1 MYIVVREYFFMGQRK
16 LHYKM
21 YKDGK
26 KWIFAGIATI
36 SVGIGLTSMDTT
48 AHADAITNQEKGL
61 INGVATSESA
71 ETSSATVVKSSN
83 TSKVASEAT
92 AITSSTSEASSATA
106 VKSSNASEASSET
119 AAKSSNASEASS
131 ETAVKSSNASEAS
144 SETVAKS
151 SSASEASSETAV
163 KSSSALETTGNKS
176 TKEINQTGKVTDPD
190 YPDGMWLDTEKDHY
204 SFSSVLSQNKDREI
218 VLSTNRSGDGVIYV
232 YLINKR
238 NNSVLQ
244 KETLQRNSSIKLSN
258 GVRVFND
265 DYTGLIQGG
274 NYRWSRVYDTGSYVP
289 EKLYNNLTFLVPEKV
304 TQKVT
309 YVDEQGNDIVDENGQ
324 IISSVVQTGLTGQK
338 YTTDGP
344 KVVNGYYV
352 VSPENASG
360 TMSQFGVPGK
370 QYVRNYHD
378 GYKTIFTEIDGQG
391 AMNVKIYNSAGR
403 IVHEI
408 NHLAKGEVIE
418 NAYHEPWGGSSI
430 TVANPYVDQTRNVR
444 YEYHKLGSLV
454 PDVPGVDPVPYPND
468 PKDPTKPGEPVI
480 PDVPGYTPEDPNGNP
495 LKPGDTYPVDP
506 TKPGADTPL
515 HYKAHDQQ
523 ATVTYVDE
531 TTGKTITVKRLTGKS
546 DTKSAY
552 RTQDK
557 INELINQGYE
567 FVSDTYPADGVVFDH
582 DDQID
587 QAYTVTLKHK
597 TTTVTP
603 ENPGKPDQPIDPENP
618 KGPKYPAGTDY
629 DSLHHDVHQTVHYV
643 DEAGHTVFAD
653 VTDRVSFDRT
663 GTIDEVTGEVTYT
676 DWQAAQGDNTFDA
689 KVTPVKA
696 GYYADQ
702 AVVPAQTLTAESG
715 DQTVTVTYHA
725 LGALVPDV
733 PGVDPVPY
741 PNDPNDP
748 TKPGEPVIPAVPG
761 YTPEDPDGNPLKP
774 GDTYPV
780 DPTKPG
786 EDTPLHYEA
795 NDQVNPSQ
803 PTTPDGSDY
812 ISESPVGNPLNPEN
826 DYSEVSDDFDHSNIS
841 NSTRRDEQK
850 NTLTPDVALPE
861 TNIENKQ
868 KSSVVDSLL
877 VVIGSI
883 LGLFGFSFKKSS
895 KKEGK

>member
-1 MYIVVREYFFMGQRK
+1 M
-16 LHYKM
+16 
-21 YKDGK
+21 
-26 KWIFAGIATI
+26 
-36 SVGIGLTSMDTT
+36 
-48 AHADAITNQEKGL
+48 
-61 INGVATSESA
+61 
-71 ETSSATVVKSSN
+71 
-83 TSKVASEAT
+83 
-92 AITSSTSEASSATA
+92 
-106 VKSSNASEASSET
+106 
-119 AAKSSNASEASS
+119 
-131 ETAVKSSNASEAS
+131 
-144 SETVAKS
+144 
-151 SSASEASSETAV
+151 
-163 KSSSALETTGNKS
+163 
-176 TKEINQTGKVTDPD
+176 
-190 YPDGMWLDTEKDHY
+190 
-204 SFSSVLSQNKDREI
+204 
-218 VLSTNRSGDGVIYV
+218 
-232 YLINKR
+232 
-238 NNSVLQ
+238 
-244 KETLQRNSSIKLSN
+244 
-258 GVRVFND
+258 
-265 DYTGLIQGG
+265 
-274 NYRWSRVYDTGSYVP
+274 
-289 EKLYNNLTFLVPEKV
+289 
-304 TQKVT
+304 
-309 YVDEQGNDIVDENGQ
+309 
-324 IISSVVQTGLTGQK
+324 
-338 YTTDGP
+338 
-344 KVVNGYYV
+344 
-352 VSPENASG
+352 
-360 TMSQFGVPGK
+360 
-370 QYVRNYHD
+370 
-378 GYKTIFTEIDGQG
+378 
-391 AMNVKIYNSAGR
+391 
-403 IVHEI
+403 
-408 NHLAKGEVIE
+408 
-418 NAYHEPWGGSSI
+418 
-430 TVANPYVDQTRNVR
+430 
-444 YEYHKLGSLV
+444 
-454 PDVPGVDPVPYPND
+454 
-468 PKDPTKPGEPVI
+468 
-480 PDVPGYTPEDPNGNP
+480 
-495 LKPGDTYPVDP
+495 KPGDTYPVDP
-506 TKPGADTPL
+506 TKPGEDTPL

-531 TTGKTITVKRLTGKS
+531 TTGQTITVDRLTGKS

-582 DDQID
+582 DDQVSQD
-587 QAYTVTLKHK
+587 YTVTLKHK

-618 KGPKYPAGTDY
+618 KGPKYPDGTDY

-653 VTDRVSFDRT
+653 VTDQVSFDRT

-725 LGALVPDV
+725 LGALVPDI

-741 PNDPNDP
+741 PNDPKDP
-748 TKPGEPVIPAVPG
+748 TKPGEPVIPDVPG
-761 YTPEDPDGNPLKP
+761 YTPEDPNGNPLKP

-803 PTTPDGSDY
+803 TTTPDGSDY